1 MGSTQGASVVPTYS
15 QQVTA
20 AVQSAIA
27 ESGMSEL
34 AVIRLAEGDLS
45 RSTLRR
51 RLEGSPFYTD
61 ELETVARVLG
71 VPVERFGAP
80 SGVSVA

>member
-15 QQVTA
+15 QQVID
-20 AVQSAIA
+20 AVESAIA
-27 ESGMSEL
+27 ESGMSKL
-34 AVIRLAEGDLS
+34 AIVALAEGDLS

-51 RLEGSPFYTD
+51 RLEGSPFYTE
-61 ELETVARVLG
+61 ELETIARVLG

-80 SGVSVA
+80 RGAA